1 MMIDIEVGE
10 NYEITGMENFDGG
23 LGTNPQNLNGTTVT
37 VIQILGQG
45 QGRIN
50 PGHEVKVRL
59 TTADRARWPQQEFW
73 VSPDSLI
80 EAERGQETF
89 GQ

>member
-1 MMIDIEVGE
+1 MIDIEVGE

-37 VIQILGQG
+37 VIQILAKSGVPIG
-45 QGRIN
+45 
-50 PGHEVKVRL
+50 GHEVRVRL
-59 TTADRARWPQQEFW
+59 TTADRARWPQEEFW